1 MKTWLKS
8 GLILGIL
15 AIIPV
20 IIGIIVS
27 SQTIEEC
34 LGCLIFFFPSLAF
47 WNLLPDTFSILV
59 TFSFLFNLIL
69 GFLIGALIGLIIE
82 KIKSKK

>member
-20 IIGIIVS
+20 ILGIIIT
-27 SQTIEEC
+27 SQITEEC
-34 LGCLIFFFPSLAF
+34 LGCLILFVPSILF
-47 WNLLPDTFSILV
+47 WNLLPDTFQVLV
-59 TFSFLFNLIL
+59 TFSFFFNLIF
-69 GFLIGALIGLIIE
+69 GFLIGAIIGLIIQ
-82 KIKSKK
+82 KIKSK